1 MVTLQDGIIRAGIVV
16 RSKNHVDFML
26 MASQGPSF
34 LRRRFCSAQSQGFRK
49 MNEDE
54 HAQRMNSSLA
64 DCNLTIL
71 TLPHKVR
78 NGRKNLSRNIVL
90 AHLNQKHFQASKLDS
105 AEVQVVFGSDR
116 ENLEWPNATMS

>member
-1 MVTLQDGIIRAGIVV
+1 MVTLQDGIIRAEIVV

-26 MASQGPSF
+26 LASPGPSF
-34 LRRRFCSAQSQGFRK
+34 FAPKILQCTIQGFRK

-54 HAQRMNSSLA
+54 QARRMNSALA
-64 DCNLTIL
+64 DCNLTIP

-90 AHLNQKHFQASKLDS
+90 AHLNQKHFQASKLES